1 MEEKRG
7 RGWFGIT
14 LQEVKRKRCKLEAEK
29 EKEKEWEK
37 KEGWVEWEGEIRISK
52 YLTYLYFRLD
62 KMIDGKVKQVKNRKK
77 RKQEPN
83 Q

>member
-1 MEEKRG
+1 MVWHYLAGGKKEEMQIRS
-7 RGWFGIT
+7 R
-14 LQEVKRKRCKLEAEK
+14 ER